1 MIQALRRAAG
11 ATVPALLRHARAAAR
26 RTTLAAVLVAAGA
39 VPWAAPAVAAPL
51 PPRLQQVLHSQGI
64 PATAVSIVVRDAI
77 TGEEYL
83 ELNGTVPRSPA
94 STIKVLTTYAALDEL
109 GPAYTWKTR
118 AWATGPVSGGRL
130 QGDLVL
136 EGGGDPFISN
146 ERWWRFAHELRNA
159 GIDRIDGDV
168 VIDRTLYATQD
179 ADPDEFDGKGYRT
192 YNVLPDPLLVNL
204 QSVEFNFVP
213 LGDRIGVRLEPAPA
227 NLKVANTIRATNAGC
242 RAGLRSV
249 TFTSY
254 EGDPSRIAL
263 GGRMSARCPRLSVR
277 RVVLDAPTYAYGT
290 FVTNWQ
296 QSGGEFKGRLRLE
309 PKPAQATLLLE
320 YESLPLAEVVRLV
333 NKHSS
338 NSMAR
343 MLVLTLGLERR
354 GAPATVEKGEQ
365 ALHDWLV
372 RRRLD
377 FPELVIDNGSG
388 LSRLTRISADSMT
401 RVLASAYQS
410 RWYPELASSLPLGGL
425 DGTLRRRFADL
436 ADEGRI
442 RLKTGTLDGVSAIA
456 GWVTSRSNRPLAVVV
471 IVNHPGAQFGSG
483 EAVIDTVVRWA
494 LER

>member
-1 MIQALRRAAG
+1 MIQPLRC
-11 ATVPALLRHARAAAR
+11 
-26 RTTLAAVLVAAGA
+26 AAGA
-39 VPWAAPAVAAPL
+39 VIPAVARTAATRPLLALVLAMAAAVLPVAAPAAPL

-64 PATAVSIVVRDAI
+64 PATAVSIVVRDAL
-77 TGEEYL
+77 TGEEHL

-118 AWATGPVSGGRL
+118 AWATGPVVAGRL

-136 EGGGDPFISN
+136 QGGGDPFISV
-146 ERWWRFAHELRNA
+146 ERWRQFAQELRNA
-159 GIDRIDGDV
+159 GVDRIDGDV
-168 VIDRTLYATQD
+168 VIDRSLYATQD
-179 ADPDEFDGKGYRT
+179 ADPDAFDGRGYRT

-204 QSVEFNFVP
+204 QSVEFHFVP
-213 LGDRIGVRLEPAPA
+213 AGDRIRVRLEPEPA
-227 NLKVANTIRATNAGC
+227 NLKVANTIRATKSAC

-249 TFTSY
+249 TFTTFAD
-254 EGDPSRIAL
+254 DPSRIGL

-277 RVVLDAPTYAYGT
+277 RVVLDAPAYAYGT
-290 FVTNWQ
+290 FVANWKQ
-296 QSGGEFKGRLRLE
+296 AGGEFRGGMRIE
-309 PKPAQATLLLE
+309 PKPPQAELLLE
-320 YESLPLAEVVRLV
+320 FESLPLAEVVRLV

-343 MLVLTLGLERR
+343 MLVLTLGLERLA
-354 GAPATVEKGEQ
+354 APATVAKGEQ
-365 ALHDWLV
+365 AMHDWLV

-388 LSRLTRISADSMT
+388 LSRLTRVSADSMA
-401 RVLASAYQS
+401 RMLASAYQS
-410 RWYPELASSLPLGGL
+410 RWYPELAASMPLGGL

-442 RLKTGTLDGVSAIA
+442 RLKTGSLDGVTAIA
-456 GWVTSRSNRPLAVVV
+456 GWVTSRSNRPLSVVV
-471 IVNHPGAQFGSG
+471 IVNHPGVQFGSG

>member
-1 MIQALRRAAG
+1 MLRALDS
-11 ATVPALLRHARAAAR
+11 HSAAR
-26 RTTLAAVLVAAGA
+26 PRRTFRTLAAAATTAAVLTNPVAA
-39 VPWAAPAVAAPL
+39 AAPL

-64 PATAVSIVVRDAI
+64 PAAAVSIVVRDAV

-83 ELNGTVPRSPA
+83 ELNGSVPRSPA

-118 AWATGPVSGGRL
+118 AWATGPVVGGRL

-136 EGGGDPFISN
+136 EGGGDPFISV
-146 ERWWRFAHELRNA
+146 ERWRQFAQELRNT
-159 GIDRIDGDV
+159 GLDRIDGDV
-168 VIDRTLYATQD
+168 VVDRSLYAVQA
-179 ADPDEFDGKGYRT
+179 ADPDGFDGKGYRT

-213 LGDRIGVRLEPAPA
+213 SGNRIRLRLEPEPA
-227 NLKVANTIRATNAGC
+227 NLKITNTIRATSAGC

-249 TFTSY
+249 TFTTFAD
-254 EGDPSRIAL
+254 DPSRIAL

-277 RVVLDAPTYAYGT
+277 RVVLDAPTYAWGT
-290 FVTNWQ
+290 FVTNWKQ
-296 QSGGEFKGRLRLE
+296 AGGELHGGLRIE
-309 PKPAQATLLLE
+309 TKPPQATLLLE
-320 YESLPLAEVVRLV
+320 FESLPVAEVVRLV

-343 MLVLTLGLERR
+343 MLVLTLGLEKR
-354 GAPATVEKGEQ
+354 GAPATVQKGEE
-365 ALHDWLV
+365 AMHDWLV

-388 LSRLTRISADSMT
+388 LSRLTRVSADSMA
-401 RVLASAYQS
+401 RMLASAYQS

-442 RLKTGTLDGVSAIA
+442 RMKTGTLDGVTAIA
-456 GWVTSRSNRPLAVVV
+456 GWVTSRSNRPLSVVV
-471 IVNHPGAQFGSG
+471 MVNHPGVQFGSG